1 MIRASECH
9 SLNGHYGLRRTAVL
23 PKRLQDYYVEGLSLS
38 KKKCVHTMTNGAN
51 GHSSTI
57 QAPLHQPVS
66 TEATC
71 NSSCGPLILRIKR
84 TGLPGSRC
92 GFISEFV
99 IPSTREGLQTTV
111 GGSKPTQPL
120 ISRNEQAADV
130 AQAAEI
136 GVGSQVDKEIPVVP
150 KAPLQE
156 TLEIASI
163 LLSLGQPVHQ
173 QSTVQQGEPTFLA
186 APVAQH
192 GKFRV
197 HQDHTYCK
205 QHAEASAIS
214 GHVDSSEAKGRRKKL
229 VNPCHIVPCEVQTPA
244 LHVQL
249 SGPQNVCRSGL
260 DTQPGASGGDTASCE
275 TKGRRRKLAKPRCAM
290 PSKVQKQ
297 APKALND
304 LPAAPVCSQASFAGL
319 PYSLNQVLGIPQT
332 PCHGF
337 IGGKDQ
343 HDGKKFSPQDIN
355 IPFEWSS
362 SPREREDMFFPH
374 LDDSSYKA
382 EAAERKRREAALQSS
397 LRQLKEPL
405 DERYI
410 KNAAVL
416 PDLRQPT
423 SAPASIQNLKPSFS
437 NGPQLQ
443 EEPLRIH
450 GYNVEDFKRIYHSVV
465 DPKLTTKSGN
475 ACRYDLQMG
484 RVIKQRMWEKFNC
497 PSFVETVDADGRV
510 QISESYCSPTLK
522 PHAPVFEVDI
532 SEEPLPEQP
541 KRKRARR

>member
-1 MIRASECH
+1 MIRASESH
-9 SLNGHYGLRRTAVL
+9 SLNGHYGLRRNIVL
-23 PKRLQDYYVEGLSLS
+23 SKRLQDYYLEGLSLS
-38 KKKCVHTMTNGAN
+38 KKKCVHTMTNGAKA
-51 GHSSTI
+51 HSSTV
-57 QAPLHQPVS
+57 QAPLHLPVS

-84 TGLPGSRC
+84 TGPPGSRC

-99 IPSTREGLQTTV
+99 IPSTREGFQTTV
-111 GGSKPTQPL
+111 GGIKPTQPL
-120 ISRNEQAADV
+120 ISRKEQADV

-136 GVGSQVDKEIPVVP
+136 GVGSQVDNKTYVVP

-156 TLEIASI
+156 TLEVASI
-163 LLSLGQPVHQ
+163 LLSLGQPVHHQ
-173 QSTVQQGEPTFLA
+173 NTGQQGGPTSQA
-186 APVAQH
+186 APVAQP
-192 GKFRV
+192 GKIREL
-197 HQDHTYCK
+197 QDHTYFK
-205 QHAEASAIS
+205 HHAQGSVIS
-214 GHVDSSEAKGRRKKL
+214 GNADSSETKGRRKRQAD
-229 VNPCHIVPCEVQTPA
+229 PCRIVPCEVQTPA

-249 SGPQNVCRSGL
+249 PGPQNVFRSGL
-260 DTQPGASGGDTASCE
+260 HTQPGASGGDNTSCK
-275 TKGRRRKLAKPRCAM
+275 TKGRRCKQAKPRCAM

-297 APKALND
+297 APKALHVSQ
-304 LPAAPVCSQASFAGL
+304 AAPVCSQASFTGL
-319 PYSLNQVLGIPQT
+319 PYSLNQVLGITQT

-337 IGGKDQ
+337 IGGKDL
-343 HDGKKFSPQDIN
+343 HDGEKLSPQDID
-355 IPFEWSS
+355 IPFEWSP

-397 LRQLKEPL
+397 LRQMKEPL

-410 KNAAVL
+410 KNAAVV
-416 PDLRQPT
+416 PDLRQLT
-423 SAPASIQNLKPSFS
+423 SASTSTQNSKSSFS

-443 EEPLRIH
+443 EEPLKIH
-450 GYNVEDFKRIYHSVV
+450 GYNVEDFKRMYHSVV

-475 ACRYDLQMG
+475 VCRYDLQMG

-497 PSFVETVDADGRV
+497 PSFVETEDADGRV
-510 QISESYCSPTLK
+510 WISESYCSPTLK
-522 PHAPVFEVDI
+522 PHAPVVDVDI